1 MISCDTKS
9 IVDWLTDGARSAQRP
24 EAVLADLC
32 ERLVHAGIPLWRV
45 AVFVR
50 TLHPQIMGRRFI
62 WQAGAGVT
70 ITEGPFDLL
79 EADQFQ
85 SSPFLAVI
93 NTGRTVRR
101 RLMDAN
107 NQNEFSIY
115 GELRSQ
121 NATDYL
127 ANPLIFTD
135 GSVHVVTWST
145 QQKGGFTDAQIACI
159 QTIVTPLSRVAEIR
173 ALQRT
178 AANLLDAY
186 VGHHAGERILAGQ
199 IRLGHSELLN
209 SVIWLSDMRGFT
221 TLADQLPPQI
231 LVDLLNRYFDCQVPT
246 ILQHGGEVL
255 KFIGDGLLAIFPLAE
270 GATDA
275 PEVCNRAL
283 KAAREARVSI
293 ESIEAPFNTGNASG
307 VRFGLA
313 LHLGEVLYGNIG
325 SGNRLDFT
333 CIGPAVNL
341 AARLEKLAASL
352 GQTIILSAEFAKYS
366 RVDLEPLGEF
376 AIAGFAAKQEAFGL
390 RS

>member
-1 MISCDTKS
+1 MLSCNTKS
-9 IVDWLTDGARSAQRP
+9 IVDWLADGARSAQRP

-32 ERLVHAGIPLWRV
+32 ERLVQAGIPLWRV

-62 WQAGAGVT
+62 WQAGADVT

-93 NTGRTVRR
+93 KTGRTVRR
-101 RLMDAN
+101 RLTDAN

-115 GELRSQ
+115 DDLRSQ

-145 QQKGGFTDAQIACI
+145 QQRGGFTDAHIACI
-159 QTIVTPLSRVAEIR
+159 QTIVTPLARVAEIR

-199 IRLGHSELLN
+199 IRLGHSELLH

-221 TLADQLPPQI
+221 ALADQLPPQI

-352 GQTIILSAEFAKYS
+352 GRTIILSAEFAKHS